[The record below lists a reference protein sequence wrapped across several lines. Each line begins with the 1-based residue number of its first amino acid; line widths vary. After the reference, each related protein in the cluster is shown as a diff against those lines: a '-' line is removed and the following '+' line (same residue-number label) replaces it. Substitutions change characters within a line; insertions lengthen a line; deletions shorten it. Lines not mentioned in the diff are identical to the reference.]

1 MQRLFHNYIYCLLS
15 FITHFINGTDRLSYF
30 ISINEKSFLFANK
43 TIFFVTCTC
52 TFFFHTTRH
61 TLTLCNFN
69 YYSQRFRFVFGRV
82 HTLNNFCLK
91 LIKCGGF
98 FLFPF
103 KQISCISCLN
113 IWFRKFFVII

>member
-82 HTLNNFCLK
+82 QLLFK
-91 LIKCGGF
+91 IDKMQGV

-103 KQISCISCLN
+103 KQISCTCISCLN
-113 IWFRKFFVII
+113 IWFREFFVII